1 MKPTEIK
8 LQFRKVGSKEMFNPE
23 ENKRIYKLHLTAKP
37 GYLPIYI
44 LNVCTYE
51 GARQFLVREATVNR
65 LPNADA
71 ALSRQILRPKKL
83 LNS

>member
-1 MKPTEIK
+1 MKPMEMK

-23 ENKRIYKLHLTAKP
+23 ENKRIYKLSLTAKP

-51 GARQFLVREATVNR
+51 GAR
-65 LPNADA
+65 
-71 ALSRQILRPKKL
+71 
-83 LNS
+83 